1 MRTSN
6 REGARRGIARETGV
20 RWEYRLQ
27 TIMIHVMMGFVS
39 FPALRLGSALYTPP
53 PHLPTAAERFS
64 FIGFLCSSGLYQ
76 LWCCVTVSDPDL
88 AGFQSAIKE
97 LCACALPLMLRMS
110 LL

>member
-6 REGARRGIARETGV
+6 REGASRGIARETGV

-53 PHLPTAAERFS
+53 PTSPLLKRDFLSLGFYAAVGC
-64 FIGFLCSSGLYQ
+64 ISSG
-76 LWCCVTVSDPDL
+76 V
-88 AGFQSAIKE
+88 
-97 LCACALPLMLRMS
+97 ALL
-110 LL
+110 